1 MEHSTWNPIIHIDNY
16 RIVDD
21 QQISDY
27 ENIFMA
33 TYLIKQENYYD
44 KLSSQSKYELLDN
57 INDNNDSSNVETLI
71 RQFQSKSNNNN
82 NNSNNNNSN
91 SNNSNN
97 SNGNNNNNT
106 NDGNS
111 NNNKTN
117 GNNGCSNDN
126 NNINCSNSNNSNNNS
141 SNNKSNSNGSY
152 NNNEKNFIHDDNETK
167 LISNNKEKHFF
178 ILYSTNQKINNKN
191 EKLKNH
197 YYFTKKLKQLEI
209 ILNELS
215 LDRYTQKYIE
225 GLQRVDLKCEKLEY
239 MMKTMKDTLSLKMAT
254 YQKHKKKLDNEII
267 KKCRNFSMKE
277 FKDISKE
284 TTLSSD
290 VAKQFTNSLKT
301 ILGRKQYFQIIKTF
315 HLENLYN
322 QMSVSQRLA
331 QTTFKQWKKLREEKH
346 TIELHSEYIRLK
358 KNNKIHHNLWK
369 YDIPDTLKI
378 LEIFTGWYLNISLF
392 IVLAALAERFYGL
405 ESIIGNN
412 VHKIGTQSLYMKIRK
427 ARELF
432 ILIGGLDRKQY
443 FQQSYVFEPIIKLR
457 SNETTNNLNP
467 NDGDPAS
474 SICFYNKSTFQKSN
488 PFGHIEVK
496 DLKVFFHAANISQV
510 HVQELITSLDH
521 KKNGTIDFVTFL
533 EYLPF
538 FVESHQH
545 IIYNPYLNKNIFNV

>member
-1 MEHSTWNPIIHIDNY
+1 
-16 RIVDD
+16 
-21 QQISDY
+21 
-27 ENIFMA
+27 
-33 TYLIKQENYYD
+33 
-44 KLSSQSKYELLDN
+44 
-57 INDNNDSSNVETLI
+57 
-71 RQFQSKSNNNN
+71 
-82 NNSNNNNSN
+82 
-91 SNNSNN
+91 
-97 SNGNNNNNT
+97 
-106 NDGNS
+106 
-111 NNNKTN
+111 
-117 GNNGCSNDN
+117 
-126 NNINCSNSNNSNNNS
+126 
-141 SNNKSNSNGSY
+141 
-152 NNNEKNFIHDDNETK
+152 
-167 LISNNKEKHFF
+167 
-178 ILYSTNQKINNKN
+178 
-191 EKLKNH
+191 
-197 YYFTKKLKQLEI
+197 
-209 ILNELS
+209 
-215 LDRYTQKYIE
+215 
-225 GLQRVDLKCEKLEY
+225 
-239 MMKTMKDTLSLKMAT
+239 
-254 YQKHKKKLDNEII
+254 
-267 KKCRNFSMKE
+267 MKE

-290 VAKQFTNSLKT
+290 VGKQFTNSLKT

-331 QTTFKQWKKLREEKH
+331 QTTFKQWKKLRDEKH

-369 YDIPDTLKI
+369 YDIPDTLKTIELEVTDFENAMKAIDKRLKIDSGNFKITDI

-412 VHKIGTQSLYMKIRK
+412 VHKIGTQSLCMKIRK

-474 SICFYNKSTFQKSN
+474 SICSYNKSTFQKSN